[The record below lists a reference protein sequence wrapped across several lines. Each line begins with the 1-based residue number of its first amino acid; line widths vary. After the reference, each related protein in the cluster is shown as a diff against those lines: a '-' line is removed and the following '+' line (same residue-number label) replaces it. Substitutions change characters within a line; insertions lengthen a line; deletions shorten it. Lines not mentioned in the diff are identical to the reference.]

1 MTAVAIAAVVVAVV
15 ALALLGVL
23 LGYVRQLR
31 GAVEE
36 TRRSVQQ
43 LSERPDSVPPEPD
56 GEVLAATAVTLEER
70 AGSTP
75 RATVLT
81 HPRAGSSSHSVL
93 TAAMGLLVVKAAALS
108 YGLSR
113 ALSEDH
119 RREVGNVMQA
129 HLRARRRLRRAERR
143 RTGRSV
149 RR

>member
-1 MTAVAIAAVVVAVV
+1 MTAIAITAVVVAVA
-15 ALALLGVL
+15 ALVLLGVL

-36 TRRSVQQ
+36 TRRSVRQ
-43 LSERPDSVPPEPD
+43 LSEQPAPVRPDPD
-56 GEVLAATAVTLEER
+56 AQVLPATAVTLEER
-70 AGSTP
+70 SVP
-75 RATVLT
+75 SATGHA
-81 HPRAGSSSHSVL
+81 HPPAGSSAHSVL
-93 TAAMGLLVVKAAALS
+93 TAALGLLAVKAAALS